1 MNENGSQVASN
12 YHDVDNAA
20 QAWEAEAVG
29 PAILRD
35 QFAMNVIEFCLARRL
50 AMDAFDDGKGKVR
63 GIKLA
68 AEEAY
73 VIADVML
80 LARRVE
86 EDDL

>member
-1 MNENGSQVASN
+1 MSSIGMTQSN
-12 YHDVDNAA
+12 YQDVDKMA
-20 QAWEAEAVG
+20 QEYEGNAVG
-29 PAILRD
+29 PALLRD

-63 GIKLA
+63 GIKQA

-86 EDDL
+86 EDTL